1 MMIELI
7 ATAVLIF
14 SLNKIPGKEVKHV
27 NTIEEDF
34 CKYYGISEDEFRSS
48 ILTSEGDR
56 AFLTPEEV
64 ALIERVVMSEAG
76 NQTVECQ
83 EAVAT
88 VILNRW
94 QCPDNFG
101 DTISEVVY
109 APKQFS
115 TANNGEP
122 TLSVQVAVRNAI
134 TYYNTYTMCIPKQVY
149 YFRSGHYHTFGL
161 PYGTIDDLYFS
172 TPEDVVL

>member
-1 MMIELI
+1 MIELL
-7 ATAVLIF
+7 ATAFII
-14 SLNKIPGKEVKHV
+14 SNLNKVSGKEIKNV
-27 NTIEEDF
+27 NAIEEEF
-34 CKYYGISEDEFRSS
+34 CKMYGISEEEFRSS
-48 ILTSEGDR
+48 ILTAEGDR
-56 AFLTPEEV
+56 AFITPEEV
-64 ALIERVVMSEAG
+64 ALLERVVMSEAG
-76 NQTVECQ
+76 NQSVECQ

-94 QCPDNFG
+94 QCPDKFG

-122 TLSVQVAVRNAI
+122 TVSVQVAVRNAI

-149 YFRSGHYHTFGL
+149 YFRSGHYHSFGL
-161 PYGTIDDLYFS
+161 PYESIDDLYFS
-172 TPEDVVL
+172 TPDDVVL